1 MNGAVLNSQLKESQ
15 PICALSPHSLLLL
28 LSPFFLCRSCTTTL
42 CSNLFKQL
50 RFVSSHHIFL
60 ILNFPPF
67 KSHFAPHFFC
77 RLCENSQN
85 FQSSKEKEQ
94 EGNVLPSVILLS
106 ISSVI
111 RGVITMLQWL
121 KTLLSLSLATNL
133 ETVFLGCTT
142 RGEKK
147 ERSRAEG

>member
-1 MNGAVLNSQLKESQ
+1 MNEAVLNSQLKESQ

-50 RFVSSHHIFL
+50 HFCVFSSHFSNIEFST
-60 ILNFPPF
+60 FQKPF
-67 KSHFAPHFFC
+67 YSSFFC
-77 RLCENSQN
+77 RLRENSQN

-111 RGVITMLQWL
+111 RAVITMLQWL
-121 KTLLSLSLATNL
+121 KTLLSLSLS
-133 ETVFLGCTT
+133 CH
-142 RGEKK
+142 
-147 ERSRAEG
+147 